1 VREEHGRQPKRY
13 TPAVPLGP
21 GSTLGPYELRGLV
34 GAGGMGEVYRAYD
47 PRLDRDVA
55 LKIVPDDLTADPRRR
70 ERFRRE
76 AHAIAALTHPHIVT
90 VHSAEDIDGHLVLVM
105 ELVEGQTLAD
115 LLPSGGMSLSRVV
128 KIAIQIADALG
139 AAHDRGIIHRD
150 LKPRNVMVTPDGR
163 VKVLDFG
170 LAKMRDPH
178 GSDGLGHETASL
190 HALTAEGRIVGTAA
204 YMSPEQ
210 AEGRH
215 LDHRTDLFSFGILLY
230 ELSTGTRP
238 FLGDSVVSLLSSILR
253 DVPRPV
259 AELNP
264 RLPREFARIVRRC
277 LAKDPDERY
286 QSAKDL
292 RLDLEELR
300 QDSASGD
307 SSAATA
313 ALRPAGHRL
322 PRPLLIAAAAV
333 GGLLIGG
340 AIAVP
345 LLRGRAQ
352 PPGAAEHTPHIS
364 PDGQWVTYTRA
375 VDGVSNVYLQ
385 AAGGERAVN
394 LTGESASGNGQAA
407 FSFDGTRIAFRS
419 SRGGGGLFVMGR
431 TGELVR
437 QITDSGYSPAW
448 SPDGTRLAYSS
459 GLAAGPPF
467 SYAGGSTIWVVDIA
481 SGQRRKLSDLDG
493 VQPSWSPHDR
503 RIAFWGV
510 DATTQNRDI
519 WTVPVDGG
527 TAVRVTD
534 DAATDATPVWSSDG
548 RHLYFSSSRGGTT
561 NLWRVPIDE
570 TTGATAGP
578 PQPVTVPTQNAIQPS
593 LARDGRSV
601 AYTASTWSS
610 NVYALGFDAVAGAPT
625 PASRW
630 VLGGPH
636 DWTGLR
642 IAPDGRRLAVVRSG
656 ETRDLVVAAA
666 DGTGVQ
672 RLTDEQGGVRC
683 PYWSPDGST
692 IVVLPTRRG
701 DKALNFLEP
710 DGGRARRVTDL
721 PSTGLTGCPVWSPD
735 GRQLAVAQGPADP
748 AVVIFD
754 PTRPVAGQRVER
766 LPPPARGAFF
776 PRAWSPDGTKLGG
789 TIGGTVA
796 VLDRKTGRYTLV
808 AAGTPVN
815 AGGDLSW
822 LPDSR
827 RLLSMA
833 GGRDIV
839 LFDTVA
845 GVARTIYSAAPD
857 ALRSFALSPDGR
869 ELYVSRGPDE
879 ADIWIGTIQTQ

>member
-1 VREEHGRQPKRY
+1 
-13 TPAVPLGP
+13 
-21 GSTLGPYELRGLV
+21 
-34 GAGGMGEVYRAYD
+34 MGEVYRAYD

-55 LKIVPDDLTADPRRR
+55 LKVVPDDLTADARRR

-105 ELVEGQTLAD
+105 ELIEGQTLAE
-115 LLPSGGMSLSRVV
+115 LIPSGGMPLSRVV
-128 KIAIQIADALG
+128 KIAVQIADALG

-178 GSDGLGHETASL
+178 GSDGVGHQTASL

-210 AEGRH
+210 AEGRP
-215 LDHRTDLFSFGILLY
+215 LDHRSDLFSFGIVLY

-238 FLGDSVVSLLSSILR
+238 FLGDSVVSVLSSILR

-307 SSAATA
+307 SSGGAAA
-313 ALRPAGHRL
+313 MQPAV
-322 PRPLLIAAAAV
+322 PRVPRGLLIAGAAV
-333 GGLLIGG
+333 GGLLAGA
-340 AIAVP
+340 AIALP
-345 LLRGRAQ
+345 LLAARAR
-352 PPGAAEHTPHIS
+352 PVAPAVIAAHRLTVTPGPEHSPHLS

-375 VDGVSNVYLQ
+375 VDGVSNIYLQ
-385 AAGGERAVN
+385 AAAGERAVN
-394 LTGESASGNGQAA
+394 LTGESRAGNGQPA

-437 QITDSGYSPAW
+437 QVTDTGYSPAW
-448 SPDGTRLAYSS
+448 SPDGKRLAYSS
-459 GLAAGPPF
+459 ALATGAPF
-467 SYAGGSTIWVVDIA
+467 TYPGGSTIWITDIA
-481 SGQRRKLSDLDG
+481 SGRRGQLSDLDG

-510 DATTQNRDI
+510 DARTQNRDI

-527 TAVRVTD
+527 AAVRVTN

-570 TTGATAGP
+570 TTGVTTGP
-578 PQPVTVPTQNAIQPS
+578 PEPVTVPTQNAVQPS
-593 LARDGRSV
+593 LSRDGTTV
-601 AYTASTWSS
+601 AYTASAWSS

-625 PASRW
+625 SASRW

-636 DWTGLR
+636 DWTGMR

-656 ETRDLVVAAA
+656 ETRDLVVAGA

-683 PYWSPDGST
+683 PYWSPDGRSL
-692 IVVLPTRRG
+692 VVLPTRRG
-701 DKALNFLEP
+701 DKTFIFIEP
-710 DGGRARRVTDL
+710 DSGRTRRVTDL
-721 PSTGLTGCPVWSPD
+721 PSTGLSGCPVWSPD
-735 GRQLAVAQGPADP
+735 GRQLAVVQGPSDP
-748 AVVIFD
+748 TLLIFD
-754 PTRPVAGQRVER
+754 PTQPIAGQQIQR
-766 LPPPARGAFF
+766 LAPPARGTFF

-796 VLDRKTGRYTLV
+796 VLDRRTGEYRLV
-808 AAGTPVN
+808 AEGTSVN

-827 RLLSMA
+827 RLLSMSS
-833 GGRDIV
+833 GREII
-839 LFDTVA
+839 LFDTA
-845 GVARTIYSAAPD
+845 SGQSRPIYSAAPD

-879 ADIWIGTIQTQ
+879 ADIWIGRIRTQ